1 MIGSS
6 ATAATA
12 CRAVPLPPGAGVFPL
27 RHRAVGRHRKVKL
40 GDWRQPWL
48 RVAGAVLLVVSA
60 SIHLDLYLTGYR
72 SIPTIGWLFL
82 VQFLVAFILAIGAL
96 VTHSRLVAVA
106 GAAFALSA
114 ICWRSGSGCSD
125 TRRSERGRGSPP
137 A

>member
-48 RVAGAVLLVVSA
+48 RVAGALLLVVSGEA
-60 SIHLDLYLTGYR
+60 RIE
-72 SIPTIGWLFL
+72 
-82 VQFLVAFILAIGAL
+82 VAGGDA
-96 VTHSRLVAVA
+96 VRAVA
-106 GAAFALSA
+106 GDLFHFAPAERHAVSSEGGARILLTLAPWPGLGHYRGDERAGA
-114 ICWRSGSGCSD
+114 IAS
-125 TRRSERGRGSPP
+125 
-137 A
+137 